1 MSNDKDIVDRLD
13 FIELSSC
20 YECGGNNTEYRLI
33 QKAIKEIKSLRLEV
47 ERLRLRPEELDALS
61 WCRDVLPRMWEPCA
75 VVQIHSEFCGKM
87 LKRLGG
93 GE

>member
-13 FIELSSC
+13 FIGLSSC

-33 QKAIKEIKSLRLEV
+33 QKAIKEIKFLRSEV
-47 ERLRLRPEELDALS
+47 ERLRMTKEECYWLRKMAS
-61 WCRDVLPRMWEPCA
+61 Q
-75 VVQIHSEFCGKM
+75 VQSAGNADGATKVFDI

-93 GE
+93 VE